1 MRSGAMELFREF
13 AVCTVSPPVVLTT
26 TPIWVSSQ
34 PAHGPWANGKRP
46 RNCGTTG
53 ESPLAKA
60 VLICG
65 SRWLGNLR
73 AYFFICSYMRAVVN
87 PAVLGVPVSE
97 GGGVRGRAKK
107 TMGVFLVG
115 YCGDV
120 ALIITSSRLRCV
132 GGVFLCGC
140 MLVLARAPGTAGGAV
155 YAGGGAAGGGHY
167 LPLSN
172 SRQIRGFE

>member
-1 MRSGAMELFREF
+1 MRSGAMKLFREF

-26 TPIWVSSQ
+26 TPIRVSSQ
-34 PAHGPWANGKRP
+34 PAHGSWANGKRP
-46 RNCGTTG
+46 RNCGATG

-73 AYFFICSYMRAVVN
+73 ACFFICSYMRAIVN

-97 GGGVRGRAKK
+97 GGRVRGRAKK
-107 TMGVFLVG
+107 TMGMFLVG

-132 GGVFLCGC
+132 GGVFLGVCWSWRGRQARRGGRC
-140 MLVLARAPGTAGGAV
+140 MRAGGLQAV
-155 YAGGGAAGGGHY
+155 GITCHY
-167 LPLSN
+167 
-172 SRQIRGFE
+172 RIRVRSAWI